1 MSQAGTYTIIYIALD
16 DSGNEETLELVITV
30 NEDGTLELNAYYQ
43 STDGLMG
50 EALLLELRDI
60 VNTGIIRQRYDAG
73 NTILGI
79 SDRDPNNPNNL
90 ITIYDRTSVLA
101 TWDGGST
108 WNKEHV
114 WPNSRLGVPRV
125 DNADRNIASDMYNLR
140 PSTPSLNSTRGNKWY
155 DTTTTTTTFFPG
167 DADKGDVARIILYM
181 YTAYTGMQIVDVIT
195 VDESTNY
202 TPEGMY
208 MARFAIL
215 LEWHL
220 ADPVDDFE
228 RNRNE
233 VIYGY
238 QNNRNPFI
246 DYPEFVEMIWG
257 SIPTSSTNAGQYY
270 VN

>member
-1 MSQAGTYTIIYIALD
+1 MSQAGSYTITYIAID
-16 DSGNEETLELVITV
+16 DSGNEATVTLVITV
-30 NEDGTLELNAYYQ
+30 NESGGLTLSAYYE
-43 STDGLMG
+43 SADGLTG

-60 VNTGIIRQRYDAG
+60 VNTNITRVSYGDTRY
-73 NTILGI
+73 IL
-79 SDRDPNNPNNL
+79 DDTDEDPNDPTKVL
-90 ITIYDRTSVLA
+90 TIYDRSSV
-101 TWDGGST
+101 TEVWDGTT
-108 WNKEHV
+108 WNREHV
-114 WPNSRLGVPRV
+114 WPNSRLGVPSV
-125 DNADRNIASDMYNLR
+125 DNSDVNIASDLHNLR
-140 PSTPSLNSTRGNKWY
+140 AAIPSINSSRSNKWY
-155 DTTTTTTTFFPG
+155 DTTTTAETYFPG

-181 YTAYTGMQIVDVIT
+181 YMAYPGMQIVDVIT

-202 TPEGMY
+202 TPEGRY

-233 VIYGY
+233 VIYGV

-257 SIPTSSTNAGQYY
+257 SIPTTSTNAGQYA
-270 VN
+270 N